1 LDIES
6 RESREHDIAATHV
19 FHGSGGDDPLGLQPF
34 DLAGWAIAGKLD
46 IVTAIEPIE
55 QDGEVLAGLVVV
67 PVADILNMFRRWE
80 NGQSSRSVRRIR
92 LPGQDGWTMI
102 ADPLPHIEVEL
113 ADLMVLADEVYQFEL
128 LNGMANRW
136 TDPGGAPSRYDWE
149 GLYVALIRRVHFHGL
164 PATQAEWIADAQAWF
179 AEKSRNGEVPDES
192 TIRRRLGPIWKSLQE
207 DA

>member
-1 LDIES
+1 
-6 RESREHDIAATHV
+6 
-19 FHGSGGDDPLGLQPF
+19 
-34 DLAGWAIAGKLD
+34 
-46 IVTAIEPIE
+46 
-55 QDGEVLAGLVVV
+55 
-67 PVADILNMFRRWE
+67 
-80 NGQSSRSVRRIR
+80 
-92 LPGQDGWTMI
+92 
-102 ADPLPHIEVEL
+102 
-113 ADLMVLADEVYQFEL
+113 YQFEL

-192 TIRRRLGPIWKSLQE
+192 TIRRRLGPIWKSLQD